1 MEEESFSKSQ
11 NFKPKT
17 NVRNSLNSPVYIIN
31 EMKKSQKAQEKPK
44 ESFRQALPQFRGKM
58 CEITLEEP
66 LVMIDAVF
74 SVKGI
79 LVDADD
85 EWVMMETISRKK
97 KLRRYSE

>member
-1 MEEESFSKSQ
+1 MNETCLFIIIVLL
-11 NFKPKT
+11 F
-17 NVRNSLNSPVYIIN
+17 YIIN

-79 LVDADD
+79 LVDA
-85 EWVMMETISRKK
+85 WVMMETISRKK
-97 KLRRYSE
+97 KLTKVFRIDNISGINEIPHTIY